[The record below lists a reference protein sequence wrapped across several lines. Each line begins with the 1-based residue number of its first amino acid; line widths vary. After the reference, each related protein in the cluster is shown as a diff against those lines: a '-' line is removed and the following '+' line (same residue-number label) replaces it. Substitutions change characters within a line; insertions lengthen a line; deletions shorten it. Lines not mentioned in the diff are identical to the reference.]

1 MRNSSIKQAI
11 ARNLKE
17 ARKSKHMTQVEVAE
31 KSEVSTNHYAKIERG
46 EVMPNILTLERIL
59 RAIKTKSSDI
69 LPF

>member
-1 MRNSSIKQAI
+1 MKLTI

-17 ARKSKHMTQVEVAE
+17 ARKSKHMTQAEVAQ
-31 KSEVSTNHYAKIERG
+31 KSDVSTNHYAKIERG

-59 RAIKTKSSDI
+59 RAIKTKSSNI